1 MEYTA
6 PYLFRGWLGG
16 FVAVYVVYY
25 ILSRFVFN
33 KMEVVRASRI
43 SLALSLVL
51 LILVSEYTVAQ
62 ALLFYT
68 PGIVNVYVIESCI
81 HNRKTCPS
89 CNGRIKKSA
98 RTCKFCGWDLVDK
111 DPA

>member
-6 PYLFRGWLGG
+6 PYLFRGWIGG

-33 KMEVVRASRI
+33 KMEVVKASRL
-43 SLALSLVL
+43 SLAVSFVL
-51 LILVSEYTVAQ
+51 LIFVSDYTIPQ

-68 PGIVNVYVIESCI
+68 PGIVNVYVIESYI
-81 HNRKTCPS
+81 LNMKTCPS
-89 CNGRIKKSA
+89 CNGRIKKNA
-98 RTCKFCGWDLVDK
+98 KTCRLCGWDLVNK
-111 DPA
+111 DAV

>member
-16 FVAVYVVYY
+16 FLAVYAVYY

-33 KMEVVRASRI
+33 KMEVVRASRL
-43 SLALSLVL
+43 SLAVSFVL
-51 LILVSEYTVAQ
+51 LIMISDYTVPQ
-62 ALLFYT
+62 ALLFFT
-68 PGIVNVYVIESCI
+68 PAIVNVYIIESYI

-89 CNGRIKKSA
+89 CSGKIKKNA
-98 RTCKFCGWDLVDK
+98 KTCSLCGWDLVNK
-111 DPA
+111 DTV